1 MKRKNTVP
9 LLVVA
14 AIVFSGCGN
23 AAPKEDTPKQAAQE
37 KTAENKEAEKKS
49 IEVQENLL
57 SVEITIPAS
66 LVGKNIDNAVENAK
80 KKGVSDVKKNDDG
93 SLTYKMSK
101 RKHKEM
107 LDEMKAEIVKQV
119 DEVKDGTTFKSV
131 KNVEYNNDLTEF
143 TITVDEKAF
152 SKSMDGMAGMGL
164 GLTSRFYQIMSGVK
178 PGEDKA
184 VIQYKDSDS
193 GKVIKTVTYPAK

>member
-1 MKRKNTVP
+1 MKLKNTVP
-9 LLVVA
+9 LLVVT

-23 AAPKEDTPKQAAQE
+23 AALKEDTPKQAAQE
-37 KTAENKEAEKKS
+37 KNAENKEAEKKS

-80 KKGVSDVKKNDDG
+80 KKGVSDIKKNDDG

-119 DEVKDGTTFKSV
+119 DEVKDGTKFKSV

-178 PGEDKA
+178 PGEDKT
-184 VIQYKDSDS
+184 VIQYKDSDT
-193 GKVIKTVTYPAK
+193 GKVIKTVTYPVK

>member
-1 MKRKNTVP
+1 MKLKNTVP

-178 PGEDKA
+178 PGEDKT

>member
-1 MKRKNTVP
+1 MKLKNTVP

-178 PGEDKA
+178 PGEDKT

-193 GKVIKTVTYPAK
+193 GMVIKTVTYPAK